1 MKINV
6 SPKGKNVGYKGK
18 PKKAF
23 DSKTDPLIQASLKY
37 VRTAS
42 EMENSTERAIN
53 QIEAARKDTL
63 RKAEY

>member
-6 SPKGKNVGYKGK
+6 SPKGKNVGYRGK
-18 PKKAF
+18 PKKQF

>member
-6 SPKGKNVGYKGK
+6 SPKGKNVGYRGK
-18 PKKAF
+18 PKKPF
-23 DSKTDPLIQASLKY
+23 NSKTDPLIQASLKY

-42 EMENSTERAIN
+42 EMENSTERAIK
-53 QIEAARKDTL
+53 QIEASRKDTL